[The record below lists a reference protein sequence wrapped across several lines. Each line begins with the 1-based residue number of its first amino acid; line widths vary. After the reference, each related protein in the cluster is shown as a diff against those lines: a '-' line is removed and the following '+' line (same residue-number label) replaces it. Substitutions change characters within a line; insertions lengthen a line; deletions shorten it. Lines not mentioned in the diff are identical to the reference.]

1 MLKLETTRKGRTMWN
16 SETFARIVEDY
27 MMDGFPYD
35 AAEAYAYDD
44 MLNGG
49 HEAFDGRVTEV
60 ATHMQTTIDL
70 FG

>member
-1 MLKLETTRKGRTMWN
+1 
-16 SETFARIVEDY
+16 

-44 MLNGG
+44 MLNDGQYG
-49 HEAFDGRVTEV
+49 FDGRVTEV
-60 ATHMQTTIDL
+60 DTHMQTTIDL